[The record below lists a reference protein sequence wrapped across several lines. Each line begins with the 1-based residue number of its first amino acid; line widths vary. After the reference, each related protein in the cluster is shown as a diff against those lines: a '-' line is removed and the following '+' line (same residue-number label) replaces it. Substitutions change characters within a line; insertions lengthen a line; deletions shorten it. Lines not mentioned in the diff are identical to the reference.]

1 MSVSRLLFLG
11 GNRPWLEV
19 LDAAIARR
27 GEGYDPAEWREGETL
42 IAAAPAADVTLHWL
56 DLPDLSPA
64 QANAAARLLLA
75 DRMLGDSHIASG
87 LPDELG
93 TRPVAVVSAE
103 KMRGWI
109 AELDPDAIVPAQM
122 IVAAP
127 DEGAVR
133 AVLGAE
139 TIVRGQRLGII
150 DDPELTALLVEGEI
164 ATLDRDTIEYS
175 ALAAM
180 TAPPLDLRQ
189 GVFAR
194 KKSWL
199 PDWTRLRP
207 LAWLAGALLLVTLAI
222 PVTRIARLSL
232 DASALNRQT
241 AEVAR
246 QAVGEAV
253 AGEEAAGLLRDRLAA
268 MRGGGGGFSQTASV
282 AIAGIEA
289 TPNVELTTMG
299 FASDGILRMTARAA
313 TQAELDSLVVRLRS
327 AGLNVTP
334 GVPTMEQGRPRM
346 DIQVQGQ

>member
-11 GNRPWLEV
+11 GNRPWIEV

-27 GEGYDPAEWREGETL
+27 GEGYDPAEWREGESL
-42 IAAAPAADVTLHWL
+42 IAVAPAADVTLHWL

-64 QANAAARLLLA
+64 QANAAARLQLA
-75 DRMLGDSHIASG
+75 DKVLGDAHIACG

-103 KMRGWI
+103 AMRGWI

-127 DEGAVR
+127 DDGAVR
-133 AVLGAE
+133 AVLGPE
-139 TIVRGQRLGII
+139 TILRGHRIGMI
-150 DDPELTALLVEGEI
+150 DDPELTPLLVEGEVT
-164 ATLDRDTIEYS
+164 TLDRDAIEFS

-194 KKSWL
+194 KTSWL
-199 PDWTRLRP
+199 PDWARLRP
-207 LAWLAGALLLVTLAI
+207 LAWMAAALLLVTIAI
-222 PVTRIARLSL
+222 PLAKMARLSFDSAAL
-232 DASALNRQT
+232 DRQT

-268 MRGGGGGFSQTASV
+268 MRGGGSGFSQTAAA
-282 AIAGIEA
+282 AIAGIAA
-289 TPNVELTTMG
+289 TPNVELTSLG
-299 FASDGILRMTARAA
+299 FASDGILRLTARAA
-313 TQAELDSLVVRLRS
+313 TQAELDALAVRMRS
-327 AGLNVTP
+327 AGLTVTP
-334 GVPTMEQGRPRM
+334 GAPTMEQGRPRM
-346 DIQVQGQ
+346 DLQVQGQ

>member
-11 GNRPWLEV
+11 GNRPWLEI

-42 IAAAPAADVTLHWL
+42 IAVAPAADVTLHWL

-64 QANAAARLLLA
+64 QANAAARLQLA
-75 DRMLGDSHIASG
+75 DRVLGDAHIACG

-103 KMRGWI
+103 KMRRWI

-127 DEGAVR
+127 AEGAVR
-133 AVLGAE
+133 AVLGPE
-139 TIVRGQRLGII
+139 TILRGQCVGMV
-150 DDPELTALLVEGEI
+150 DDPELTPMLVEGEI
-164 ATLDRDTIEYS
+164 PTLDREAIEFS
-175 ALAAM
+175 VLAAM

-194 KKSWL
+194 KTSWL
-199 PDWTRLRP
+199 PDWARLRP
-207 LAWLAGALLLVTLAI
+207 LAWMAAALLLVTLAI
-222 PVTRIARLSL
+222 PLAKIARLSL
-232 DASALNRQT
+232 DASALNSQT

-246 QAVGEAV
+246 AAVGEAV
-253 AGEEAAGLLRDRLAA
+253 AGEEAAGLLRDRLSA
-268 MRGGGGGFSQTASV
+268 MRGAGGGFSQTAS
-282 AIAGIEA
+282 ATIAGIAA
-289 TPNVELTTMG
+289 TPNVELTSMG
-299 FASDGILRMTARAA
+299 FASDGILRLTARAA
-313 TQAELDSLVVRLRS
+313 TQAELDALAIRLRS
-327 AGLNVTP
+327 AGLTVTP

-346 DIQVQGQ
+346 DLQVQGR